1 MTVIMPGI
9 GMAQALRAARAALS
23 VPGIDDPALDARILL
38 MEATGCDATALARDP
53 QAPIDAP
60 AAARLDGWIARRVA
74 GEPVWRILG
83 YREFWG
89 LRFALTPD
97 TLEPRPDTEAL
108 VALAL
113 RQMAPGAHAR
123 RFLDLGTGS
132 GCILLAL
139 LSECRGAF
147 GIGSDRAH
155 AALVAARA
163 NACALGL
170 ADRAAFVQADWAA
183 PFAPAAPDGGGG
195 FDLIV
200 SNPPYIPS
208 ADIAGLARE
217 VSGFDPHRALDGGDD
232 GLAPYA
238 PICRAAMQLLRPG
251 AALVLEH
258 GHDQEA
264 ALRGIA
270 ESVGLVF
277 AGSEA
282 DLGGVLRAQAF
293 TRPD

>member
-1 MTVIMPGI
+1 MTAIIPGSA
-9 GMAQALRAARAALS
+9 MAQALRAARAALS
-23 VPGIDDPALDARILL
+23 VPGIEDPALDARILL

-53 QAPIDAP
+53 QAPIDAF

-89 LRFALTPD
+89 LRFELGSD

-113 RQMAPGAHAR
+113 RQMVRDAR
-123 RFLDLGTGS
+123 MQRFLDLGTGS

-139 LSECRGAF
+139 LSECPDAF
-147 GIGSDRAH
+147 GIGTDRAH
-155 AALVAARA
+155 AALVTARA
-163 NACALGL
+163 NARTLGL
-170 ADRAAFVQADWAA
+170 ADRAAFIKADWAA
-183 PFAPAAPDGGGG
+183 PFAPATPDGGGG

-217 VSGFDPHRALDGGDD
+217 VAGFDPHRALDGGND
-232 GLAPYA
+232 GLAPYPA
-238 PICRAAMQLLRPG
+238 ICRAAMRLLRPG
-251 AALVLEH
+251 AAVVLEH
-258 GHDQEA
+258 GHDQEG

-277 AGSEA
+277 AGSET
-282 DLGGVLRAQAF
+282 DLGGVLRVQAF
-293 TRPD
+293 IRPD

>member
-1 MTVIMPGI
+1 MMAIAPGT

-23 VPGIDDPALDARILL
+23 VPGIEDPALDARILL

-53 QAPIDAP
+53 QAPIDAV
-60 AAARLDGWIARRVA
+60 AAARLGAWIARRAA

-83 YREFWG
+83 YREFRG

-108 VALAL
+108 VELAL
-113 RQMAPGAHAR
+113 RQATPDAR
-123 RFLDLGTGS
+123 KKRFLDLGTGS

-139 LSECRGAF
+139 LSESPDAF
-147 GIGSDRAH
+147 GVGSDCAH
-155 AALVAARA
+155 AALVTARA
-163 NACALGL
+163 NARALGL
-170 ADRAAFVQADWAA
+170 ADRAAFIQADWAA
-183 PFAPAAPDGGGG
+183 PFAPATPDGGGG

-208 ADIAGLARE
+208 AEIAGLARE
-217 VSGFDPHRALDGGDD
+217 VSGFDPHKALDGGDD
-232 GLAPYA
+232 GLGPY
-238 PICRAAMQLLRPG
+238 PSICRAAMQILRPG
-251 AALVLEH
+251 AALVLEN
-258 GHDQEA
+258 GHDQEGA
-264 ALRGIA
+264 VRGIA

-277 AGSEA
+277 AGSER

-293 TRPD
+293 TRPV